1 MRYLRYGFLLLLGVA
16 LLVVALANRGGVTLS
31 LLPDDLAALTGLQAS
46 ATVPVF
52 VVIFGGI
59 AAGLII
65 GFVWEWLREHRF
77 RSQAA
82 RRARDV
88 EALQREVGRLRK
100 TPERQDDVLALLED
114 GRKAS

>member
-1 MRYLRYGFLLLLGVA
+1 MRYLRYAFLVVLGVA
-16 LLVVALANRGGVTLS
+16 LLIVALANRGDVTLA
-31 LLPDDLAALTGLQAS
+31 LLPEDLAGLTGVQAQAS
-46 ATVPVF
+46 VPLF

-88 EALQREVGRLRK
+88 ERLQREVGRLGGA
-100 TPERQDDVLALLED
+100 PEQQDDVLALLED
-114 GRKAS
+114 TRKAS